1 MLTITDYKTEVIRHM
16 TEYKIPS
23 ISFQYGDAS
32 YTFPDDMDDDTSAL
46 MMNLFDDRAK
56 LWKHWEKYHDV
67 ELDID
72 ITFTLTNGEL
82 EETTSGIPYG
92 Y

>member
-1 MLTITDYKTEVIRHM
+1 
-16 TEYKIPS
+16 
-23 ISFQYGDAS
+23 
-32 YTFPDDMDDDTSAL
+32 MDDDTSAL
-46 MMNLFDDRAK
+46 MMNLFGDRAK